1 MSFLVLVSSFGVWIV
16 LGLVLD
22 FIGTWDL
29 IAVAHL
35 VVARVCARGRLVAV
49 LRFFFPPP
57 PPSRGGLVH
66 FIELI

>member
-1 MSFLVLVSSFGVWIV
+1 MTFLVLVSFVDVWIV

-22 FIGTWDL
+22 FIGTRNL

-49 LRFFFPPP
+49 LLWGILKKR
-57 PPSRGGLVH
+57 
-66 FIELI
+66 